1 MGEQVPH
8 LYRPRQEMAKGC
20 LNQGPGR
27 LANDKDRACKSL

>member
-20 LNQGPGR
+20 LKQGLVPS
-27 LANDKDRACKSL
+27 CQ